1 MANLTINPTV
11 FERIID
17 REIPAEIIYEDG
29 EMLAIKDINPV
40 APLHVI
46 IFPKRHCKGLD
57 EAQTS
62 HAGTIGRMVLLA
74 ARIAEDAG
82 LAAGGYRVVFNTNA
96 GGGQTVYHLHLHLIG
111 GRQMG
116 PMG

>member
-62 HAGTIGRMVLLA
+62 HAGTIGRM
-74 ARIAEDAG
+74 
-82 LAAGGYRVVFNTNA
+82 
-96 GGGQTVYHLHLHLIG
+96 GGGTTPTFRSRPFSTDRIVGNG
-111 GRQMG
+111 GAGR
-116 PMG
+116 